1 MLEKL
6 LTKEDKK
13 ALRKHF
19 NSPES
24 KARWKRMNALE
35 RKMQKKME
43 DDAIE
48 WAEDTMIRIRNRKL
62 FKRIIWSMV
71 GVLTLIWILG

>member
-13 ALRKHF
+13 ALKKHF
-19 NSPES
+19 DSPES
-24 KARWKRMNALE
+24 RARWKRMDASE
-35 RKMQKKME
+35 KKMQKKME

-48 WAEDTMIRIRNRKL
+48 WAEDMMIRVRNRKL
-62 FKRIIWSMV
+62 FKRIIWSIV

>member
-13 ALRKHF
+13 RLREHF

-24 KARWKRMNALE
+24 KARWKRMNTLE
-35 RKMQKKME
+35 KKMQKKME

-48 WAEDTMIRIRNRKL
+48 WADDMMIRVRNRKL
-62 FKRIIWSMV
+62 FKRIIWSIV
-71 GVLTLIWILG
+71 GVLTLIWITG